1 MKYKIN
7 QKFLSQNK
15 KIIRLIL
22 LIFFVIAVL
31 TLTFFVFKPAPVP
44 EIEQPEVVESIIEK
58 TPEQLIMEQQTQELE
73 ALMEELIPL
82 ADEEIIQQTRELE
95 ELFQQIR

>member
-31 TLTFFVFKPAPVP
+31 TLTFFVFKPAPIP
-44 EIEQPEVVESIIEK
+44 EIEQPEVVEQIIEK
-58 TPEQLIMEQQTQELE
+58 TPEQLLIEKQTQ
-73 ALMEELIPL
+73 
-82 ADEEIIQQTRELE
+82 ELE